1 MDSGTRCIRDGSSSC
16 NAHSCII
23 VYHIG
28 WEQDGRSFLVCR
40 DRGWMS
46 GGLVPVLR
54 HMTIRAGLTKQTIAL
69 ARRTGTR
76 PPHPLRPSPC
86 PYSMANVF
94 IPSLDRQHAPD
105 LSKKHVRAGL
115 VPTLTCLLLIQNPI
129 RKWTGL
135 CRRRRDESGRYRY
148 AA

>member
-1 MDSGTRCIRDGSSSC
+1 MR
-16 NAHSCII
+16 
-23 VYHIG
+23 
-28 WEQDGRSFLVCR
+28 
-40 DRGWMS
+40 WMS

-76 PPHPLRPSPC
+76 PPLIHPLSL
-86 PYSMANVF
+86 SMANVF